1 MSDAQDFRA
10 NAFIHTVLRPQLDIL
25 RDEHSEDDILLAYS
39 LDAVQ
44 RVVAR
49 QSDGEPPEDVDPGNA
64 VELLLLLNELEL
76 FNFGLR
82 VGYFSD
88 NSEDRIEAFRREV
101 KNYVSS
107 LDSYWDGH
115 SDQFD
120 ETLKIVNKDYT
131 WDVVDELQ
139 VNGYDLFI
147 DRYSRNRNLNSIE
160 VKETLEVLIFST
172 NEEWSEKIE
181 TVRKLAGALVEDS
194 TLRLSDSEVDELSWA
209 LSGADLLLDGEQ
221 EYGFVSQFPNLVEKI
236 ILNEQGYAF
245 GRRVELVAARQRI
258 FDSTSRLGVDEVVAA
273 LRTLQTNAGEEV
285 HKFSPQVPS
294 LKQSLQRAIDANPRR
309 ELDE

>member
-25 RDEHSEDDILLAYS
+25 REPEDDILLAYS

-49 QSDGEPPEDVDPGNA
+49 QGDGEPPVEVDPGNA
-64 VELLLLLNELEL
+64 VDLLLLLNEIEL

-88 NSEDRIEAFRREV
+88 NSQGRIEAFRREV

-107 LDSYWDGH
+107 LDSHWDGY

-120 ETLKIVNKDYT
+120 ETLKVVDKDHT
-131 WDVVDELQ
+131 WDAVDDLQ
-139 VNGYDLFI
+139 LNGYDLFI

-172 NEEWSEKIE
+172 VEEWQEKIE
-181 TVRKLAGALVEDS
+181 TVRTLASALIEYS

-209 LSGADLLLDGEQ
+209 LSGADLLLDSEEG
-221 EYGFVSQFPNLVEKI
+221 YGFVSQFPNLVEKI

-245 GRRVELVAARQRI
+245 RRRVELVAARQRI
-258 FDSTSRLGVDEVVAA
+258 FDSTSRLDTDEVITA
-273 LRTLQTNAGEEV
+273 LRTLQENAGEAV

-294 LKQSLQRAIDANPRR
+294 LKQSLQKEIDANPRR